1 MPHVEISISAECAIL
16 KEMCHFC
23 ANEKRAGS
31 AHLPCSLFIGRPFSH
46 HWTLESE
53 VICALGSLSA
63 YVCYPHFATVL
74 FGRSAIR
81 THHCP
86 FAKNGLYLPLANASA
101 LFCTDRVATTELG
114 KSRANRTPISSFGD
128 YRSTIE
134 LCSHIVEITDK
145 R

>member
-1 MPHVEISISAECAIL
+1 MGVYGGTRCGTFVVQ
-16 KEMCHFC
+16 KD
-23 ANEKRAGS
+23 
-31 AHLPCSLFIGRPFSH
+31 SLTQNQRVCDRPFSH

-53 VICALGSLSA
+53 VICAFGSLSA

-81 THHCP
+81 THRCP

-128 YRSTIE
+128 YCSTIE

>member
-1 MPHVEISISAECAIL
+1 MPHAEISISAECAVL

-23 ANEKRAGS
+23 ANEKTSRVCTS
-31 AHLPCSLFIGRPFSH
+31 SLLVFCMSHINLIENVTKLSSVDRPFSH

-81 THHCP
+81 THRCP

-101 LFCTDRVATTELG
+101 LLCTDRVATTELG
-114 KSRANRTPISSFGD
+114 RTSRTRT
-128 YRSTIE
+128 YE
-134 LCSHIVEITDK
+134 
-145 R
+145 